1 MRERA
6 TALGGD
12 LSAGFRAAAAG
23 SGQRTPSGRVL
34 AVIRVLAG
42 RR

>member
-12 LSAGFRAAAAG
+12 LSAGFRPG
-23 SGQRTPSGRVL
+23 GGFRVSARL
-34 AVIRVLAG
+34 PVRSL
-42 RR
+42 R